1 MSRFNNYIITLFL
14 ICISTFGLFQIKF
27 KVQNLHREVAELK
40 KQLAHEKNSIHILK
54 AEWAYLN
61 QPERLQKFAEK
72 FLNLSEVKP
81 DQIIIPQTGSI
92 IIAQNKQAYKE
103 EALDNSPFIKTSMGS
118 IHGISK
124 PLKIK
129 WRYKDRPDLTAR
141 RKK

>member
-1 MSRFNNYIITLFL
+1 MSRSNYIITAFL
-14 ICISTFGLFQIKF
+14 ICASAFGLFQIKF

-40 KQLAHEKNSIHILK
+40 KQLEHEKNSIHVLK

-61 QPERLQKFAEK
+61 QPERLQRFAEK

-81 DQIIIPQTGSI
+81 EQIIIPQTGSI
-92 IIAQNKQAYKE
+92 IIAQKKE
-103 EALDNSPFIKTSMGS
+103 SYSEETINNSQFIKASMSKQSGTN
-118 IHGISK
+118 K

-129 WRYKDRPDLTAR
+129 WRYKDRPDLIAR